1 MKGDKNPWPRRTS
14 SSEKISN
21 LIQVYPSGG
30 EDTSLGDGGYDDSD
44 DDGWSYRLGWKAMP
58 LARDDL
64 DSNYS
69 RC

>member
-1 MKGDKNPWPRRTS
+1 MAYRKIRF
-14 SSEKISN
+14 EEISN
-21 LIQVYPSGG
+21 LMQIYSSGEEVSL
-30 EDTSLGDGGYDDSD
+30 EDEDDNYDYDYDD

-69 RC
+69 HC